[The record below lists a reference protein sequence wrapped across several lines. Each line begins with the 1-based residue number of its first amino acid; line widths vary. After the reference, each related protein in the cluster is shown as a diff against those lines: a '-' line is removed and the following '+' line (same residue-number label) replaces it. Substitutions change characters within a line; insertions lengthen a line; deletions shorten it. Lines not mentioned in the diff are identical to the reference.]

1 MFQQRPQSSVV
12 SSPLAIVLSSV
23 TKELP
28 DSLLA
33 EYSFR
38 WKSYPCFDE
47 AIDNFEARLMLTT
60 QKNYAHTICNLR
72 EVLCKRPRLS

>member
-1 MFQQRPQSSVV
+1 MFQQRPQSSVI

-33 EYSFR
+33 EFFY
-38 WKSYPCFDE
+38 WHP
-47 AIDNFEARLMLTT
+47 T
-60 QKNYAHTICNLR
+60 
-72 EVLCKRPRLS
+72 LSHPLVEIS

>member
-28 DSLLA
+28 DSLLTEFFYCHPA
-33 EYSFR
+33 LLHPLVEIS
-38 WKSYPCFDE
+38 
-47 AIDNFEARLMLTT
+47 
-60 QKNYAHTICNLR
+60 
-72 EVLCKRPRLS
+72 

>member
-1 MFQQRPQSSVV
+1 MFQQRPQGSVI

-33 EYSFR
+33 EFFH
-38 WKSYPCFDE
+38 WHP
-47 AIDNFEARLMLTT
+47 A
-60 QKNYAHTICNLR
+60 
-72 EVLCKRPRLS
+72 LSHPLIEIS

>member
-1 MFQQRPQSSVV
+1 MFQQRPQSSVI

-33 EYSFR
+33 EFFY
-38 WKSYPCFDE
+38 CHL
-47 AIDNFEARLMLTT
+47 A
-60 QKNYAHTICNLR
+60 
-72 EVLCKRPRLS
+72 LSHPLVEIS